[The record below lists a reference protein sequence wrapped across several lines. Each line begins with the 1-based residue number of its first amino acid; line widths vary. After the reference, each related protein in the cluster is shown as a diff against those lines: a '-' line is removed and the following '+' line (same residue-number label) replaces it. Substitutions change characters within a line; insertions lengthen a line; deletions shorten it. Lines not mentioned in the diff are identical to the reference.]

1 MASELLRSHSTYS
14 ILASFGRV
22 EQAWSVSC
30 YNYNTASFM
39 GVEKAWLVSGYN
51 YNTALLQALLV
62 NCYYQITALQQAL
75 WVLDKHVQD
84 LL

>member
-1 MASELLRSHSTYS
+1 MASELLRSHITYS

-75 WVLDKHVQD
+75 WVWNEHGE
-84 LL
+84 